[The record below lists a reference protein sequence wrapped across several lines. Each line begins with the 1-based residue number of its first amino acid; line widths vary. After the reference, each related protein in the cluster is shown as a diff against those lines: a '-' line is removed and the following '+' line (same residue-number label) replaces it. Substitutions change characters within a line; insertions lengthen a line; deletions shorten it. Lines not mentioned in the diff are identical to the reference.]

1 MKELMRPIDSDL
13 PLAKAFNKIIS
24 KVQTLRIITMPRTFE
39 DVKGK
44 DAAFRMT
51 NYYQTVLW
59 EKWLH
64 GVVERLQEWVD
75 IIDEYFDE
83 FEGSWKYYALS
94 KRIKSIKEYGSDDE
108 EDFNIDGSIKT
119 TGISRE
125 QLHYYT
131 VFQDLYHDCVDIVQ
145 DSHPEDLLPLI
156 EAIDIKSRIS
166 ITDILSK
173 MSGKTVPSYFVGD
186 DGVLHE
192 ATFAEKELRKATG
205 MVEAHD
211 FGHLVYA
218 VAILMEQLTKE
229 IEAIAKSD
237 GVYDDQHDLLYAIQN
252 DADAILNLQI
262 TETRFFKEKGN
273 GKMNRE

>member
-1 MKELMRPIDSDL
+1 MKELIQPIDSDL

-24 KVQTLRIITMPRTFE
+24 KVQTLRIITMPRTFD
-39 DVKGK
+39 DVKCK
-44 DAAFRMT
+44 EAAFKIT

-59 EKWLH
+59 EIWLH
-64 GVVERLQEWVD
+64 EVVKRLQEWVA

-83 FEGSWKYYALS
+83 FEGSWEYYALS
-94 KRIKSIKEYGSDDE
+94 KRLESIKEYGSDGE
-108 EDFNIDGSIKT
+108 EDFNTDGSIKT
-119 TGISRE
+119 TDISRK

-166 ITDILSK
+166 ITDILAK
-173 MSGKTVPSYFVGD
+173 VSGKTVPSYFVGN

-192 ATFAEKELRKATG
+192 ATFVEKELRKASD

-218 VAILMEQLTKE
+218 VALLMEQLTKE
-229 IEAIAKSD
+229 LESIAKSD
-237 GVYDDQHDLLYAIQN
+237 AVYDDQHDLLYAIQN